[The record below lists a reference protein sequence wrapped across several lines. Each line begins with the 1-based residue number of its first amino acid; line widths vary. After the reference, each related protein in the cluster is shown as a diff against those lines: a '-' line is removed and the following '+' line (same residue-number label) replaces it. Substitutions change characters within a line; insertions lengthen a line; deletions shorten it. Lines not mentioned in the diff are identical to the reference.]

1 MSISIKDVANAAGVS
16 IASVSRV
23 LSGKPGVGEDK
34 AKRIK
39 EIAMELGY
47 RPNLGARG
55 LVKQQTGNIAIVSPR
70 QSNIVLDNPF
80 YVQILHGVSKVLDKE
95 DYNIILSFTL
105 SQQKR
110 LIETYSVD
118 GVLLLAA
125 REGDFILKE
134 WLDNAN
140 IPTIVVGNFID
151 EEVSKA
157 YPFVRP
163 DDEEGIYKAVKHLI
177 KNGHKDISLINGP
190 SLSLKSPRCLKG
202 YLTAMHEEGL
212 QVSPEMIIET
222 KEFDMAA
229 SFETMN
235 QIFSDPSFS
244 STAIVC
250 ATDNL
255 AFGVMKAAS
264 VSGISVPEELSVVGF
279 GDTEMAEFS
288 NPGLSSMHTDLVEM
302 GKQASD
308 MLISLIQ
315 GKTLRK
321 TKRIFPMQLI
331 ERQSVLKKSES
342 VKS

>member
-1 MSISIKDVANAAGVS
+1 MSISIKDVARAAGVS
-16 IASVSRV
+16 VASVSRV
-23 LSGKPGVGEDK
+23 FSGKPGVGEDT

-39 EIAMELGY
+39 EMAMELGY

-55 LVKQQTGNIAIVSPR
+55 LVKKQTGNIAIVSPR

-95 DYNIILSFTL
+95 DYNIIFSFTL

-110 LIETYSVD
+110 LIETHSVD

-125 REGDFILKE
+125 RKGDFILD
-134 WLDNAN
+134 WLGSAQ
-140 IPTIVVGNFID
+140 IPTIVVGNFLD
-151 EEVSKA
+151 EEISKD

-163 DDEEGIYKAVKHLI
+163 DDEKGTYKAVKHLI
-177 KNGHKDISLINGP
+177 QNGHTDISLINGP

-202 YLTAMHEEGL
+202 YLTAMYEEGL
-212 QVSPEMIIET
+212 EVSPEMIIET
-222 KEFDMAA
+222 KEFDMAS
-229 SFETMN
+229 SFKTMN
-235 QIFSDPSFS
+235 GVFSDPSFS

-255 AFGVMKAAS
+255 ALGVMKSAS
-264 VSGISVPEELSVVGF
+264 MNGISIPEKLSVIGF
-279 GDTEMAEFS
+279 GNTVMAEFS
-288 NPGLSSMHTDLVEM
+288 NPGLTSIDTDLFEM

-308 MLISLIQ
+308 MLVSLIQ

-331 ERQSVLKKSES
+331 ERQSVIKKS
-342 VKS
+342 